1 MVMAGMRRISTI
13 FALVLVI
20 FITGSCSVSRSFK
33 VTSCSVSSIS
43 PSGLKGVKAVLNVG
57 IINHLMGLTVTR
69 IDGVI
74 NNGGEEFATFEAGKI
89 TVPRRSEGV
98 YPLNCS
104 GAVSKGVGLTDLLRL
119 AMKQDFSGMTVDM
132 AIKVRLKCGLG
143 KTIRIK
149 DLKVM
154 ELMEPKV
161 AAAYLELIINEA
173 MI

>member
-1 MVMAGMRRISTI
+1 MTGMKRLLTI
-13 FALVLVI
+13 LSLVLVI
-20 FITGSCSVSRSFK
+20 FITGSCSMSRSFQ
-33 VTSCSVSSIS
+33 VTSCSVASIS

-57 IINHLMGLTVTR
+57 IINHLMGLTVTG

-74 NNGGEEFATFEAGKI
+74 NNNGEEFATFEAGKVS
-89 TVPRRSEGV
+89 VPRRSEGV

-104 GAVSKGVGLTDLLRL
+104 GAVSKGVGLTDLLKL
-119 AMKQDFSGMTVDM
+119 AVKKDFSEMTVDM
-132 AIKVRLKCGLG
+132 AIKVRLRCGLG

-149 DLKVM
+149 DLKVT

-161 AAAYLELIINEA
+161 AAAYLDLIINEM